1 MSGRSSKSK
10 GRPLVLPLTEEDIAL
25 QRLAVQ
31 GAQSQQAIF
40 DRTVSAQGGLF
51 DALNR
56 ANFSEGL
63 VDSSRAGVGTLGEA
77 IQKAELDRIQ
87 GGGISTAQR
96 ASIQGASSNAL
107 ALAESDIGAFARSQ
121 FQELVSNL
129 TPSLG
134 LRPGDSP
141 IQDRG
146 GLIATEAVRQQGQ
159 AARDIRGQ
167 AFQAELGLPLEASG
181 RNAAILGLQ
190 GQLAQEAF
198 NRQLSLAETAI
209 GTGLSAGAPAPISS
223 TVSAVKQ
230 PKVAGQITKE
240 SSAGGGVGGG

>member
-1 MSGRSSKSK
+1 MGGHSNKSK
-10 GRPLVLPLTEEDIAL
+10 GRPLVLPLTEQDKAL
-25 QRLAVQ
+25 QQLAVQ
-31 GAQSQQAIF
+31 SAQGQRAIF
-40 DRTVSAQGGLF
+40 DRTVTAQGSLF
-51 DALNR
+51 DALER
-56 ANFSEGL
+56 ANFGQEL
-63 VDSSRAGVGTLGEA
+63 VQASRAGVGELGES
-77 IQKAELDRIQ
+77 IQRAELDRIQ

-107 ALAESDIGAFARSQ
+107 ALAESDIGAFAQAQ
-121 FQELVSNL
+121 FQNLVSNL

-134 LRPGDSP
+134 LRPGDSV

-146 GLIATEAVRQQGQ
+146 GAIATEAVRQQGQ

-167 AFQAELGLPLEASG
+167 AFQAELSLPLETSG

-198 NRQLSLAETAI
+198 NRQLSLSESAI
-209 GTGLSAGAPAPISS
+209 GGGLTAAAPGPISS

-230 PKVAGQITKE
+230 PKVAGQITK
-240 SSAGGGVGGG
+240 SSEKGGGVLTG